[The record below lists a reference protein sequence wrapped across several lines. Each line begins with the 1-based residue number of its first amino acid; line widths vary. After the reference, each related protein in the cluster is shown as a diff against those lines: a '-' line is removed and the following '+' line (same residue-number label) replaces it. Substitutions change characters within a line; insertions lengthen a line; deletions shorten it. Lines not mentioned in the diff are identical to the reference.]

1 MLSYDDLLFLFNIIL
16 CESYFVLLYLP
27 SFVTNRDSRDN
38 TTNNLLLLC
47 INLQP
52 SFCTM
57 SAAGDAQKP
66 IQKLSVKG
74 DDGNLETEPQR
85 GHRAEP

>member
-1 MLSYDDLLFLFNIIL
+1 
-16 CESYFVLLYLP
+16 
-27 SFVTNRDSRDN
+27 
-38 TTNNLLLLC
+38 
-47 INLQP
+47 
-52 SFCTM
+52 M

-85 GHRAEP
+85 GHRAEPW